1 MGVRVPPPAQKTNPP
16 TLLLRG
22 FFYIGLTH
30 QNSTTLDIQLDK
42 ITKTEALIKIKVSET
57 DYQPKVEEKI
67 REYSRKATIKGFR
80 PGKVPTGMIRKMY
93 GKSILV
99 DEVNHML
106 SHKVSD
112 YIKDNKL
119 EIIGEPLPNVEKAL
133 EIDWDQQK
141 EFEFEYN
148 VGLVDEFTVD
158 LSKKV
163 SVTSYTIKVDKKL
176 INETIENLQNQ
187 FGEKSEP
194 EVSAEGDSLYGTL
207 KAEDG
212 SREESLVIYTDKV
225 SSKEIKT
232 FVGLSKES
240 IVSFDITKLFKEDS
254 DLAIALGLTKEEA
267 KKLKGKYTFGVKN
280 ISRTVKT
287 EVNQELFDKTFG
299 KDAVKSKDEFDQKIK
314 ETISENYQQETSM
327 FLDRSVR
334 NELIKST
341 KLELPDS
348 FLKSWLLRTNEG
360 QITPEDIEKEFGA
373 YTKELKWSLIRN
385 KVSKE
390 QDLKIEHEDVMEEA
404 RKLIRRQL
412 AGSGMGSQFESSID
426 MFVNNYLQGENGD
439 NYMKVH
445 NQVQTLK
452 VMEYIK
458 SQITVK
464 EKEISLEDFR
474 ELPMN

>member
-1 MGVRVPPPAQKTNPP
+1 
-16 TLLLRG
+16 LLRG
-22 FFYIGLTH
+22 FFYIGLTQ

-67 REYSRKATIKGFR
+67 REYSRKASIKGFR
-80 PGKVPTGMIRKMY
+80 PGKVPQGMIRKMY

-119 EIIGEPLPNVEKAL
+119 EIIGEPLPNVEKAQD
-133 EIDWDQQK
+133 IDWDVQK
-141 EFEFEYN
+141 DFEFEYN
-148 VGLVDEFTVD
+148 VGLVDEFSID

-163 SVTSYTIKVDKKL
+163 SVTSYSIKVDKKL
-176 INETIENLQNQ
+176 IAETVENLKNQ
-187 FGEKSEP
+187 FGETTDQEIA
-194 EVSAEGDSLYGTL
+194 AEGDNLFGVL
-207 KAEDG
+207 KAEDDAKED
-212 SREESLVIYTDKV
+212 SIVLYADKL
-225 SSKEIKT
+225 SPKEAKKL
-232 FVGLSKES
+232 VGLAKGA
-240 IVSFDITKLFKEDS
+240 IVDVDIKKLFKEES
-254 DLAIALGLTKEEA
+254 DLAIALGITKDEA
-267 KKLKGKYTFGVKN
+267 RKLKGKYTFEVKN
-280 ISRTVKT
+280 ISRVAKA

-299 KDAVKSKDEFDQKIK
+299 KDAVKSNEEFEQKIK
-314 ETISENYQQETSM
+314 ETISENYQQETDM
-327 FLDRSVR
+327 FLDRSIR
-334 NELIKST
+334 NELIKNT

-360 QITPEDIEKEFGA
+360 QLTPEDIEKEFDA

-385 KVSKE
+385 KISKD

-458 SQITVK
+458 SQVTIKSK
-464 EKEISLEDFR
+464 EVSLDDFR
-474 ELPMN
+474 DLPMN

>member
-1 MGVRVPPPAQKTNPP
+1 
-16 TLLLRG
+16 LLRG
-22 FFYIGLTH
+22 FFYIGLTQ

-67 REYSRKATIKGFR
+67 REYSRKASIKGFR
-80 PGKVPTGMIRKMY
+80 PGKVPQGMIRKMY

-119 EIIGEPLPNVEKAL
+119 EIIGEPLPNVEKAQD
-133 EIDWDQQK
+133 IDWDVQK
-141 EFEFEYN
+141 DFEFEYN
-148 VGLVDEFTVD
+148 VGLVDEFSID

-163 SVTSYTIKVDKKL
+163 SVTSYSIKVDKKL
-176 INETIENLQNQ
+176 IAETVENLKNQ
-187 FGEKSEP
+187 FGETTDQEIA
-194 EVSAEGDSLYGTL
+194 AEGDNLFGVL
-207 KAEDG
+207 NAED
-212 SREESLVIYTDKV
+212 DA
-225 SSKEIKT
+225 KE
-232 FVGLSKES
+232 ES
-240 IVSFDITKLFKEDS
+240 IVLYADKLSPKEAKKLVGLAKGAIVEVDIKKLFKEES
-254 DLAIALGLTKEEA
+254 DLAIALGITKDEA
-267 KKLKGKYTFGVKN
+267 KKLKGKYTFEVKN
-280 ISRTVKT
+280 ISRVAKA

-299 KDAVKSKDEFDQKIK
+299 KDAVKSNEEFEQKIK
-314 ETISENYQQETSM
+314 ETISENYQQETDM
-327 FLDRSVR
+327 FLDRSIR
-334 NELIKST
+334 NELIKNT

-360 QITPEDIEKEFGA
+360 QLTPEDIEKEFDA

-385 KVSKE
+385 KISKD

-458 SQITVK
+458 SQVTIKSK
-464 EKEISLEDFR
+464 EVSLDDFR
-474 ELPMN
+474 DLPMN

>member
-1 MGVRVPPPAQKTNPP
+1 M
-16 TLLLRG
+16 LRG

-141 EFEFEYN
+141 DFEFEYN

-212 SREESLVIYTDKV
+212 SREESLVIHTDKL
-225 SSKEIKT
+225 SSKEIKNFT
-232 FVGLSKES
+232 GVSKES
-240 IVSFDITKLFKEDS
+240 IVSFDINKLFKEDS
-254 DLAIALGLTKEEA
+254 DLAIALGLTKDEA
-267 KKLKGKYTFGVKN
+267 KKLKGKYTFEVKN
-280 ISRTVKT
+280 ISSTVKA

-299 KDAVKSKDEFDQKIK
+299 QDAVKSKDEFDQKIK

-334 NELIKST
+334 NELIKNT

-360 QITPEDIEKEFGA
+360 QITPEDIEKEFSA

-452 VMEYIK
+452 VMEHIK

>member
-1 MGVRVPPPAQKTNPP
+1 M
-16 TLLLRG
+16 
-22 FFYIGLTH
+22 
-30 QNSTTLDIQLDK
+30 DIQLDK

-67 REYSRKATIKGFR
+67 REYSRKASIKGFR
-80 PGKVPTGMIRKMY
+80 PGKVPQGMIRKMY

-119 EIIGEPLPNVEKAL
+119 EIIGEPLPNVEKAQD
-133 EIDWDQQK
+133 IDWDVQK
-141 EFEFEYN
+141 DFEFEYN
-148 VGLVDEFTVD
+148 VGLVDEFSID

-163 SVTSYTIKVDKKL
+163 SVTSYSIKVDKKL
-176 INETIENLQNQ
+176 IAETVENLKSQ
-187 FGEKSEP
+187 FGETSDQETA
-194 EVSAEGDSLYGTL
+194 AEGDNLFGVL
-207 KAEDG
+207 KGED
-212 SREESLVIYTDKV
+212 DA
-225 SSKEIKT
+225 KE
-232 FVGLSKES
+232 ES
-240 IVSFDITKLFKEDS
+240 IVLYADKLSPKEAKKLVGVTKGAVVEVDIKKLFKEES
-254 DLAIALGLTKEEA
+254 DLAIALGITKDEA
-267 KKLKGKYTFGVKN
+267 KKLKGKYTFEVKN
-280 ISRTVKT
+280 ISRVAKA

-299 KDAVKSKDEFDQKIK
+299 KDAVKSNEEFEQKIK
-314 ETISENYQQETSM
+314 ETISENYQQETDM
-327 FLDRSVR
+327 FLDRSIR
-334 NELIKST
+334 NEMIKNT

-360 QITPEDIEKEFGA
+360 QLTPEDIEKEFDA

-385 KVSKE
+385 KISKD

-458 SQITVK
+458 SQVTIKSK
-464 EKEISLEDFR
+464 EVSLDDFR
-474 ELPMN
+474 DLPMN